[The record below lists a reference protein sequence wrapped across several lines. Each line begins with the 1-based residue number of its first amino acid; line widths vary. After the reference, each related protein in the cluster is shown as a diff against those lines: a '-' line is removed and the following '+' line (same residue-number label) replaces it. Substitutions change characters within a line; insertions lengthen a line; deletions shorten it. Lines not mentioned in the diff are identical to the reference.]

1 MIHFIFFISVALLI
15 AFIIK
20 NVLNLLFSF
29 GDYSIHKKRLQQ
41 LRREVDK
48 KESNSVEV
56 IEKYTDPVIK
66 NLFPLIE
73 RYLPSLRFSNM
84 DGLKKDLRMAK
95 WDDVFTPET
104 FVASSII
111 LKIVGA
117 FVFMFAFILPGIFK
131 VVAMAWA
138 AALMFGLDQMFK
150 NELKSKKDRLFNDFP
165 DFIRIT
171 SGYLSADMPLVQSVT
186 DAIKYVG
193 PDWKPILQQFVV
205 DCDTK
210 NIDTALN
217 NLKEN
222 ADLFE
227 VKEFVSLVRLTLE
240 QGGNAKEGF
249 HLQAEKITEMQ
260 KNLMIIKVGKRK
272 TMSQVIQGPL
282 LLCNMAILALPTVGE
297 VITTL

>member
-48 KESNSVEV
+48 KESNSVEI

-111 LKIVGA
+111 LKIVGV

-138 AALMFGLDQMFK
+138 AALMFGLDKMFQ

>member
-111 LKIVGA
+111 LKIVGV